1 MQSLDGDVTLDV
13 VCEGDAY
20 RMGLTQG
27 TVLREKIQAAMSAL
41 LELEAFQLQKPRW
54 LPLPVYRWL
63 AERKAKQYIE
73 GALQGDAAL
82 FAQRLAGIAEGAGVS
97 GRSVALLNVMEA
109 VLSDLRPSTVV
120 PVAAGCSAMAVT
132 SDASASGEPMVAHN
146 FDYLPQVQ
154 PFYCLRES
162 RPDGKLRSL
171 EFTLA
176 PLCGV
181 VDGINEAGLCIT
193 NNYAYAT
200 DANRP
205 APTMSMLVSDTLAQ
219 STTVDEAVDRIAG
232 TARTGGGILMLADAE
247 GQIVSLELSSTRSAV
262 RRPNGNADWLAHTN
276 RFQCTEMADVELD
289 AESVFSRRAP
299 SALRG
304 LRVHDSADERDRRF
318 RERFKECSRLTA
330 ESIDDLMADHGPQ
343 GSPSLGTICM
353 HSDYWYTTAC
363 VRLFPRSRRMRVA
376 YASACTA
383 QYSEF
388 RI

>member
-1 MQSLDGDVTLDV
+1 MQSLDGDVILDV
-13 VCEGDAY
+13 VCEGDPY
-20 RMGLTQG
+20 QMGLTQG
-27 TVLREKIQAAMSAL
+27 TVLREKIQAAMSVL

-54 LPLPVYRWL
+54 LPLRVYRWL
-63 AERKAKQYIE
+63 AERKAEHYIE
-73 GALQGDAAL
+73 RALQGDAAS

-97 GRSVALLNVMEA
+97 RRSVALLNVMEA
-109 VLSDLRPSTVV
+109 VLSDLRPSTVI

-132 SDASASGEPMVAHN
+132 GGASASGEPMVAHN

-205 APTMSMLVSDTLAQ
+205 APTISMLVSDTLAH

-232 TARTGGGILMLADAE
+232 AARTGGGILMLADAE
-247 GQIVSLELSSTRSAV
+247 GQIASLELSSTRTAV
-262 RRPNGNADWLAHTN
+262 RRPNADADWLAHTN
-276 RFQCTEMADVELD
+276 HFQCAEMADVELD
-289 AESVFSRRAP
+289 AESIFSRRAP

-318 RERFKECSRLTA
+318 RERLDVCSRLTA
-330 ESIDDLMADHGPQ
+330 ESIDELMADHGPR
-343 GSPSLGTICM
+343 GNPSLGTICM
-353 HSDYWYTTAC
+353 HSDYWCTTAC
-363 VRLFPRSRRMRVA
+363 VRLFPRSRQMRVA
-376 YASACTA
+376 FAPACSA

>member
-1 MQSLDGDVTLDV
+1 MQSLDGDATLDV
-13 VCEGDAY
+13 VCEGGPY
-20 RMGLTQG
+20 QMGLTQG
-27 TVLREKIQAAMSAL
+27 TVLREKIQAAMSVL

-54 LPLPVYRWL
+54 LPLLVYRRL
-63 AERKAKQYIE
+63 AERKAKRYLVE
-73 GALQGDAAL
+73 GLQNDATS
-82 FAQRLAGIAEGAGVS
+82 FGQRLAGIAEGAGVS
-97 GRSVALLNVMEA
+97 GRGVALLNVMEA
-109 VLSDLRPSTVV
+109 VLSDLRPSTSV
-120 PVAAGCSAMAVT
+120 PTAAVCSAMAVT

-200 DANRP
+200 DADHP
-205 APTMSMLVSDTLAQ
+205 APTISMLVSDALAH
-219 STTVDEAVDRIAG
+219 STTVDDAIERLRRA
-232 TARTGGGILMLADAE
+232 ARTGGGILMLADAE
-247 GQIVSLELSSTRSAV
+247 GKIASLELSSTRSAV

-276 RFQCTEMADVELD
+276 RFQCAEMADVELD
-289 AESVFSRRAP
+289 AQGVFSKRAP
-299 SALRG
+299 SPLRG

-318 RERFKECSRLTA
+318 RERLTECRHLTA
-330 ESIDDLMADHGPQ
+330 ESIDKLMADHGPL
-343 GSPSLGTICM
+343 GNPSLGTICM

-376 YASACTA
+376 YAPACTA

-388 RI
+388 QV